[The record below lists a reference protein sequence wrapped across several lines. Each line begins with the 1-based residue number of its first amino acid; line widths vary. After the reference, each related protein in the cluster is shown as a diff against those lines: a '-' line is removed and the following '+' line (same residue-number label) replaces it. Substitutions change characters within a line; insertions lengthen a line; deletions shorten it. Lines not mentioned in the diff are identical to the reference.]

1 MVSTIN
7 HIVAVDIGAT
17 KAAIAI
23 VSNDLQVIKK
33 AEVPTGSNPDIWSGI
48 EKATQELITS
58 DDFQI
63 DGIGI
68 ASAGPINQQT
78 GSTSPVNIPT
88 WREFPIV
95 DKFSKLLGNSN
106 IVLHGDAVALAHAEY
121 KIGAGKGCPNML
133 GMVVS
138 TGVGGG
144 LIIDGKVFNGI
155 SGNAG
160 HFGHHSISFQ
170 SDLCTCGRNGCVE
183 LFASG
188 PKMVAQAKLFGW
200 QGAGDD
206 FKALAESA
214 KSGNEFAVASIDRG
228 AQALASG
235 IVNVLCILDIN
246 TLVVGGGVTQ
256 AGSIY
261 WDVLSK
267 HVQSEAQKV
276 DFIKQVDLRKSEL
289 NRDAGLIGAALAVLD
304 R

>member
-1 MVSTIN
+1 MNTIN

-23 VSNDLQVIKK
+23 VSEELEVVKK
-33 AEVPTGSNPDIWSGI
+33 NEIPTGVNSDIWSGI
-48 EKATQELITS
+48 EKATQKLIDS
-58 DDFQI
+58 ENLPI
-63 DGIGI
+63 VGVGI
-68 ASAGPINQQT
+68 ASAGPINLQT
-78 GSTSPVNIPT
+78 RSISPVNIPT

-95 DKFSKLLGNSN
+95 EKFSKLLGISN
-106 IVLHGDAVALAHAEY
+106 IMLHGDAVALAHAEY

-138 TGVGGG
+138 TGIGGG
-144 LIIDGKVFNGI
+144 LIIDGKVFNGT

-160 HFGHHSISFQ
+160 YFGHHSISFQ
-170 SDLCTCGRNGCVE
+170 SDLCTCGRKGCVE

-188 PKMVAQAKLFGW
+188 PKMVAHAKQIGW
-200 QGAGDD
+200 QSISDD

-214 KSGNEFAVASIDRG
+214 KSGDQIALASINRG

-235 IVNVLCILDIN
+235 IINVLCILDIN
-246 TLVVGGGVTQ
+246 TVVVGGGVTQ
-256 AGSIY
+256 AGAIY
-261 WDVLSK
+261 WDALKK

-276 DFIKQVDLRKSEL
+276 DFIKLVDLRKSEL

>member
-1 MVSTIN
+1 MSTIN

-23 VSNDLQVIKK
+23 VSKELEVIKK
-33 AEVPTGSNPDIWSGI
+33 TEVPTGSNSDIWIGI
-48 EKATQELITS
+48 EKATKELIS
-58 DDFQI
+58 LENFQI

-68 ASAGPINQQT
+68 ASAGPINLQT
-78 GSTSPVNIPT
+78 GSISPVNIPT

-95 DKFSKLLGNSN
+95 EHFSKLLGTSN

-121 KIGAGKGCPNML
+121 KIGAGKGCKNML

-138 TGVGGG
+138 TGIGGG
-144 LIIDGKVFNGI
+144 LIIDGEVFNGI

-160 HFGHHSISFQ
+160 YFGHHSISFQ
-170 SDLCTCGRNGCVE
+170 SDLCTCGRNGCIE

-188 PKMVAQAKLFGW
+188 PKMVLHAKQIGW
-200 QGAGDD
+200 QGPGND
-206 FKALAESA
+206 FQALAESA
-214 KSGNEFAVASIDRG
+214 KLGDQFALASIDKG

-246 TLVVGGGVTQ
+246 TVVVGGGVTE
-256 AGSIY
+256 AGAIY
-261 WDVLSK
+261 WDALSK

-276 DFIKQVDLRKSEL
+276 DFIKQVDLRKSKL